1 MFVAFQQRVYLVLAG
16 YKLVLQVILVV
27 RQCLYLALLLLFLNE
42 EVVCLLPGQL
52 KLVFVLM
59 HNRVQLVF
67 PLLGYLLYFSLEM
80 LFDLHLPHLPRLLP
94 QCFQLQHGPILL
106 FSYTVTFLAC

>member
-16 YKLVLQVILVV
+16 YQLVLQVILVV

-80 LFDLHLPHLPRLLP
+80 LFDVYLPYLPRLLP
-94 QCFQLQHGPILL
+94 
-106 FSYTVTFLAC
+106 